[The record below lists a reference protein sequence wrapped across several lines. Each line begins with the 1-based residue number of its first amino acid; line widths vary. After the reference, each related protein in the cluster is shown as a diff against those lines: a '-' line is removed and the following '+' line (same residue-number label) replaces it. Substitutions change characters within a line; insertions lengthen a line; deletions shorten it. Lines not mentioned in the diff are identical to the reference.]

1 MKRVFLSLPMSGRT
15 DEEIEKQIEEM
26 KRLIL
31 ESKIF
36 GDEAVIFVHNFGHN
50 PQGYGIA
57 EDYEEHGIIHRCIPA
72 ECRQKPLLYLGYA
85 IKQMA
90 YVDYVFFGNGWVQAR
105 GCCVE
110 REVALSYGIPVIDCS
125 SIAHLMKVKPVN
137 ESVKGE
143 E

>member
-36 GDEAVIFVHNFGHN
+36 GDEEVAFIDNFTSQISYR
-50 PQGYGIA
+50 P
-57 EDYEEHGIIHRCIPA
+57 IPV
-72 ECRQKPLLYLGYA
+72 RQEPLLYLSKA
-85 IKQMA
+85 VDAMA

-105 GCCVE
+105 GCCAE
-110 REVALSYGIPVIDCS
+110 RDVALSYGIPVIDCS
-125 SIAHLMKVKPVN
+125 SIAHLMKVKP
-137 ESVKGE
+137 EEVKGE
-143 E
+143 EE